1 MLRITSLPS
10 RSEAPL
16 PQCSGPVGRP
26 VRPAPG
32 IASAPSGRRAVRRLR
47 ALLRVE
53 RRRLRPGLEAPPAP
67 TGLFP
72 LCITALALT
81 VAVGMLLPESVRA
94 FRGILWPLAMVPAFL
109 CTYYRGWRGAAA
121 WAGVVAAVPALA
133 LAAASLTGY
142 RLPWAPSIPETL
154 ATYAGIVLAVGALAE
169 VLRRD
174 RERAF
179 RMALT
184 DDLTGLP
191 NRRSARWFL
200 DKEFAAAERGRSVA
214 VVLFDLD
221 HFKRYNDRHGH
232 PAGDAALRAVGRVLD
247 LVTRRMNLSAR
258 YGGEEFVCVLS
269 SAAVEDALVFVGKV
283 REALRRAAIPAGPVT
298 VSAGVAAY
306 AAGMTSPDDLL
317 CAADRALYRAKRDGG
332 DCVRVAEAP
341 AEVCVAR

>member
-1 MLRITSLPS
+1 M
-10 RSEAPL
+10 
-16 PQCSGPVGRP
+16 
-26 VRPAPG
+26 
-32 IASAPSGRRAVRRLR
+32 
-47 ALLRVE
+47 
-53 RRRLRPGLEAPPAP
+53 
-67 TGLFP
+67 F
-72 LCITALALT
+72 
-81 VAVGMLLPESVRA
+81 LPESIRA
-94 FRGILWPLAMVPAFL
+94 FRGILWPLALVPAFL
-109 CTYYRGWRGAAA
+109 CTYYGGWKGAAA
-121 WAGVVAAVPALA
+121 WAGAGAAVPALA
-133 LAAASLTGY
+133 FAGAAITGY
-142 RLPWAPSIPETL
+142 RLPWAPSIPETV
-154 ATYAGIVLAVGALAE
+154 ATYAGIVLAVGVLAE
-169 VLRRD
+169 VLRRE

-179 RMALT
+179 RLALT

-258 YGGEEFVCVLS
+258 YGGEEFICVLS

-306 AAGMTSPDDLL
+306 VAGMDSPDDLL

-332 DCVRVAEAP
+332 DCVRVAEVP
-341 AEVCVAR
+341 AEACIAS